1 MELRQRLLLIL
12 LWAAAATALPP
23 AAHAQLTELQDL
35 VAKGARVTASLV
47 DLDTGRTLEQ
57 LDETTRLAPASLTK
71 LVTTALAL
79 DTWPVDRTF
88 DTALLSPVP
97 LRDGALDGDLIL
109 RGGGDATLDDEK
121 LWLLAAQARDAG
133 LRSVTGRL
141 VVSPAAFGTLP
152 CETRDRCEGQDH
164 SDRAYNAVVTSV
176 GVDFGNWCILVRP
189 RATGAAA
196 ELRTCTGTALPIPV
210 EGRVTTAAEGVR
222 STLQVERLTGAGGDR
237 LRVRGAVPAGDPE
250 RVYRA
255 MSDPSLAAG
264 QLLREMLI
272 QLGVSVPPGVVVSA
286 APLPPK
292 TVKLAEVEGL
302 QLKEQLGRMMRYSN
316 NYIADVLTLNLA
328 AELQRKPPERLS
340 SASEV
345 LLQFLLRPR
354 AAGAPVPADLPV
366 LASGSGLTPEN
377 RLSAR
382 DLTTLLAREYR
393 DARRFPT
400 FLGTLVVP
408 RDAPFAF
415 LKRGGDDWLDRVVLK
430 TGTMNEPVSVAGIAG
445 YLRKKNAG
453 WMAFAIIVNGSE
465 RRRQVP
471 LAEAL
476 GAARAD
482 LERAMAR
489 Y

>member
-1 MELRQRLLLIL
+1 
-12 LWAAAATALPP
+12 
-23 AAHAQLTELQDL
+23 
-35 VAKGARVTASLV
+35 V
-47 DLDTGRTLEQ
+47 
-57 LDETTRLAPASLTK
+57 
-71 LVTTALAL
+71 
-79 DTWPVDRTF
+79 
-88 DTALLSPVP
+88 LS
-97 LRDGALDGDLIL
+97 
-109 RGGGDATLDDEK
+109 
-121 LWLLAAQARDAG
+121 
-133 LRSVTGRL
+133 
-141 VVSPAAFGTLP
+141 
-152 CETRDRCEGQDH
+152 
-164 SDRAYNAVVTSV
+164 SV

-189 RATGAAA
+189 GAVGAAA
-196 ELRTCTGTALPIPV
+196 ELRACTGTALPIPV
-210 EGRVTTAAEGVR
+210 EGRVTTSAEGAR
-222 STLQVERLTGAGGDR
+222 ATLQVERLTGSGGDR
-237 LRVRGAVPAGDPE
+237 LRVRGAIPAGEPE

-255 MSDPSLAAG
+255 MSDPSLATG

-272 QLGVSVPPGVVVSA
+272 VLGVAVPPGVVVSA
-286 APLPPK
+286 APLPQK

-345 LLQFLLRPR
+345 LLQYLLRPR
-354 AAGAPVPADLPV
+354 PAAAPIPADLPV
-366 LASGSGLTPEN
+366 IASGSGLTPEN

-382 DLTTLLAREYR
+382 DLTSLLARQYR

-400 FLGTLVVP
+400 YLSTLVVP

-415 LKRGGDDWLDRVVLK
+415 LKHGGDDWLDRVVLK

-445 YLRKKNAG
+445 YVRKKNAG

-465 RRRQVP
+465 RRRQIP

>member
-1 MELRQRLLLIL
+1 VELRQRLLLSL
-12 LWAAAATALPP
+12 VCAAAALPSL
-23 AAHAQLTELQDL
+23 ARAQLADLHEL
-35 VAKGARVTASLV
+35 VARGARVTASLV
-47 DLDTGRTLEQ
+47 DLDSGRTVEQ

-71 LVTTALAL
+71 LVTTAVAL
-79 DTWPVDRTF
+79 ETWPVDRTF
-88 DTALLSPVP
+88 DTALLSPVA
-97 LRDGALDGDLIL
+97 LREGALDGDLIL

-141 VVSPAAFGTLP
+141 VVSPTFGTMP
-152 CETRDRCEGQDH
+152 CETRDRCQGLEH
-164 SDRAYNAVVTSV
+164 SDRAYNAVLSSV

-189 RATGAAA
+189 GAVGAGA
-196 ELRTCTGTALPIPV
+196 ELRACTGTALPIPV
-210 EGRVTTAAEGVR
+210 EGRVTTSAEGAR

-237 LRVRGAVPAGDPE
+237 LRVRGALPAGEPE

-255 MSDPSLAAG
+255 MSDPSLATG

-272 QLGVSVPPGVVVSA
+272 VLGVAVPPGVVVSA

-328 AELQRKPPERLS
+328 AELQRRPPERLS

-345 LLQFLLRPR
+345 LLQYLLRPR
-354 AAGAPVPADLPV
+354 PASAPIPADLPV
-366 LASGSGLTPEN
+366 IASGSGLTPEN

-382 DLTTLLAREYR
+382 DLTALLAREYR

-400 FLGTLVVP
+400 YLSTLVVP

-415 LKRGGDDWLDRVVLK
+415 LKHGGEDWLDRVVLK

-445 YLRKKNAG
+445 YVRKKNAG

-465 RRRQVP
+465 RRRQIP